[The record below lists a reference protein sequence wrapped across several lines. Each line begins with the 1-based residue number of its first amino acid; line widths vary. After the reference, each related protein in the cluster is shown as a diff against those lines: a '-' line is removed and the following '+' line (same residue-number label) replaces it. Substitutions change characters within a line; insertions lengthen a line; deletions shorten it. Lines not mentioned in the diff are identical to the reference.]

1 MDELVDHHIDHDQH
15 DNHHDRHVHD
25 ADLFHAACWSLKPP
39 SHRHSPAAVQ
49 LRVCNHDDDGDDGD
63 VGDGEEDH
71 NDDGDDQDV
80 EEKIIDN

>member
-1 MDELVDHHIDHDQH
+1 MIMIIITTIMIMIIT
-15 DNHHDRHVHD
+15 
-25 ADLFHAACWSLKPP
+25 DLFHTASWPLQPP

-80 EEKIIDN
+80 EDKIGDNQIKIVR